1 MRNPL
6 PFSCNILLLYRLR
19 RTRNTTMSTTQTLG
33 QWILRTD
40 ASSTPLEWIGYQDA
54 VRFYYTGQV
63 AYTCGEN
70 TYRIH
75 GGINARTGRQSV
87 IDINSIIA
95 THGNNPRLHQNYVP
109 PLNNLALFKRDAFLC
124 MYCGGRFHRRHLSR
138 DHIIPLSMGG
148 KDDWK
153 NVVAAC
159 RSCNNAKAG
168 HTPEQAKM
176 HLLAIPFT
184 PTHAEYVYLQARN
197 ILADQM
203 VFLRNHFPRNSRL
216 RDRRRQ

>member
-1 MRNPL
+1 M
-6 PFSCNILLLYRLR
+6 
-19 RTRNTTMSTTQTLG
+19 TAVQTIS

-40 ASSTPLEWIGYQDA
+40 VSSMPLEWIGYQDA

-70 TYRIH
+70 SCRVH
-75 GGINARTGRQSV
+75 GGINAATGRRSIIEV
-87 IDINSIIA
+87 NSIVA
-95 THGNNPRLHQNYVP
+95 THGNNPCLHKDYVP

-124 MYCGGRFHRRHLSR
+124 MYCGGHFQRRYLSR
-138 DHIIPLSMGG
+138 DHVVPLSMGG
-148 KDDWK
+148 GDTWN

-168 HTPEQAKM
+168 RTPEQAGVQ
-176 HLLAIPFT
+176 LLAVPFT

-203 VFLRNHFPRNSRL
+203 EFLRTHFPRNSPL
-216 RDRRRQ
+216 RRRQRR